1 MENVRIRLCI
11 EEYTDFLKEANKP
24 SRNIKRDIHIKNSMY
39 YLSSTLDLNRM
50 KLMNS
55 SINLWK
61 LSRIKYTN
69 RNKFISRHTSV
80 KPQSIKE
87 RVNTLQAIREKKSQT
102 TNKGAKCLGCGM
114 KAIRL
119 YICENWKLKLT
130 H

>member
-102 TNKGAKCLGCGM
+102 TNKGAKV
-114 KAIRL
+114 KAKRQ
-119 YICENWKLKLT
+119 
-130 H
+130 